1 MRSSPLPLSP
11 EVHTDF
17 IRFSSFTFPVLCRYI
32 AVLIFYREVQNE
44 MESARRKLQQ
54 EIEDLN
60 FSKSSLERQN
70 ATLDGE
76 LTASRTEVA
85 GLKSSVAQ
93 LSSSQAKVI
102 SELESTKVG
111 VRHES
116 DCRYCLPC
124 WSP

>member
-11 EVHTDF
+11 EVHTDL
-17 IRFSSFTFPVLCRYI
+17 ICFSSFTFPALCWYI

-44 MESARRKLQQ
+44 MESVRRKLQQ

-111 VRHES
+111 MQHES
-116 DCRYCLPC
+116 DCHYCLPC

>member
-1 MRSSPLPLSP
+1 
-11 EVHTDF
+11 
-17 IRFSSFTFPVLCRYI
+17 
-32 AVLIFYREVQNE
+32 
-44 MESARRKLQQ
+44 MESVRRKLQQ

-111 VRHES
+111 MQHES

>member
-11 EVHTDF
+11 EVHTDLTC
-17 IRFSSFTFPVLCRYI
+17 FSSFTFPALCWYT

-44 MESARRKLQQ
+44 MESVRRKLQQ

-111 VRHES
+111 MQHES
-116 DCRYCLPC
+116 DCCYCLPC

>member
-1 MRSSPLPLSP
+1 M
-11 EVHTDF
+11 F
-17 IRFSSFTFPVLCRYI
+17 IFD
-32 AVLIFYREVQNE
+32 REVENE
-44 MESARRKLQQ
+44 MESVRRKLQR

-93 LSSSQAKVI
+93 LSSSQAKVL
-102 SELESTKVG
+102 SELESTKVCDLG
-111 VRHES
+111 LGCGTHQAWELSS
-116 DCRYCLPC
+116 DPLI
-124 WSP
+124 SDVF